1 MNEDQQSTHV
11 DHSVEADVPLIVPTP
26 PHAAKHPAAKHS
38 KLALLTHPRIAA
50 LSLVAVVS
58 LAGIGYFGSQ
68 LNTPNAK
75 VETPVA
81 VSKQPTKTEDTTAPA
96 QDAATLSQQDAK
108 APSGSTPTKTT
119 PKPTTPAPTSA
130 PTPAPTA
137 TTAPTP
143 TTNTTNCL
151 SPSSSQY
158 AYYPSMTN
166 SQYLQTNGYANTTKL
181 YAALQFA
188 GLINTINSK
197 QYVVLAMDDS
207 QWSNFTQ
214 AQLNWMNASPANM
227 KSVLGW
233 QIVTSCITWN
243 GINPV
248 KDMTNNATRTV
259 TTLNGPVTYTHKTQ
273 GPGAFG
279 NGKVGIWDW
288 FTSNGA
294 VTIAGFVNTTSIP
307 L

>member
-1 MNEDQQSTHV
+1 MNEDQQPTHV
-11 DHSVEADVPLIVPTP
+11 DHSAEADIPLIVPTP
-26 PHAAKHPAAKHS
+26 PHAAKHPTSKHS

-50 LSLVAVVS
+50 LSLVAVAS
-58 LAGIGYFGSQ
+58 LAGIGWFGSQ
-68 LNTPNAK
+68 LNAPNTRI
-75 VETPVA
+75 ETPTV
-81 VSKQPTKTEDTTAPA
+81 VSKQPTKTEDTTPA
-96 QDAATLSQQDAK
+96 QDAATLSQQNTK
-108 APSGSTPTKTT
+108 APSGTPNKTP
-119 PKPTTPAPTSA
+119 PKPTTPPPTSA
-130 PTPAPTA
+130 PTPAPA
-137 TTAPTP
+137 TTPAPTP

-151 SPSSSQY
+151 SSSSSQY

-233 QIVTSCITWN
+233 QIITSCITWN

-248 KDMTNNATRTV
+248 KDMAKGATKTV
-259 TTLNGPVTYTHKTQ
+259 TTLNGTVTYTHNT
-273 GPGAFG
+273 GGLGAFG

-307 L
+307 

>member
-1 MNEDQQSTHV
+1 MNEDQQSTHL
-11 DHSVEADVPLIVPTP
+11 DQPGEPDVPLIVPTP
-26 PHAAKHPAAKHS
+26 RHTAKHPTVKHS
-38 KLALLTHPRIAA
+38 KLALLTHSRIAA
-50 LSLVAVVS
+50 LSVVAVVS

-68 LNTPNAK
+68 LNAPNAK
-75 VETPVA
+75 VETPVT
-81 VSKQPTKTEDTTAPA
+81 VSKQPTKTEDHTAPA

-108 APSGSTPTKTT
+108 APSGSAPTKTT
-119 PKPTTPAPTSA
+119 PKPTPAPTSA
-130 PTPAPTA
+130 PTPAPA
-137 TTAPTP
+137 TTPAPAP

-188 GLINTINSK
+188 GLINTVNSK

-207 QWSNFTQ
+207 QWNNFTQ

-233 QIVTSCITWN
+233 QIITSCITWN

-248 KDMTNNATRTV
+248 KDMAVGATKTV
-259 TTLNGPVTYTHKTQ
+259 TTLNGTVTYKHNT
-273 GPGAFG
+273 GGLGAFG

-288 FTSNGA
+288 FTGNGA

-307 L
+307 